1 VRAWLAALASL
12 VLLIPIAL
20 LILLI
25 ADHGESPQGWLEL
38 LVVIV
43 ALPYLGAL
51 WRLTWHLDVVGGGRA
66 VGAGWFGLLLVAVLL
81 VPFTY
86 AGPLVFWIAAP
97 LFSPRFLAAVP
108 VIAHLGA
115 LIVYL
120 LTLIALQV
128 ILIRQ
133 GGLLR
138 RTATEHATRG
148 ARYAIVV
155 PFACVALWGL
165 SWMVTSGVRDH
176 RERARFLALE
186 QRLAAERAA
195 SHPAPPSLALLWLI
209 DLRRHVRRLFER
221 PAAPTVAPD
230 GTIYLA
236 FDTALVAVTP
246 SGEVAWHNP
255 TIRARDCSPV
265 LGVDGTVY
273 VRGLYG
279 TLYAVR
285 PDGTLQWAF
294 GPAAPRVA
302 IGGLPRPAVAKDG
315 TIYGVR
321 LGSNETRLELIAVS
335 PDGRVRWRTPIGRV
349 RGEIIP
355 AAHGGVYVV
364 SSGALYKAPD
374 TLFAVGLTGVI
385 RWRLPLPPK
394 TDAAVGLVIGADDRL
409 LFGRD
414 SGVVPVQA
422 PDGSVARAARG
433 DRWPATAVLGDD
445 GAVVTWRGTMIL
457 SRGPNGV
464 ERWRHDVARLGEGEV
479 VRGVTQVRGSG
490 RLLVSTKYRVVVL
503 RADDGRE
510 LADYAPTIDRGSRP
524 PRPALNDPT
533 PPVVAPDGTI
543 YVVDDSYQLH
553 ALRMR

>member
-25 ADHGESPQGWLEL
+25 ADYGESPQGWLEL
-38 LVVIV
+38 LVVVV

-86 AGPLVFWIAAP
+86 PGPWVFWLAAP
-97 LFSPRFLAAVP
+97 LFSPRFLANVP
-108 VIAHLGA
+108 VTAHLAA

-120 LTLIALQV
+120 IALIALQV
-128 ILIRQ
+128 VLIRQ

-138 RTATEHATRG
+138 RSATEHDARG
-148 ARYAIVV
+148 ARYAIVA
-155 PFACVALWGL
+155 PFACVALWAL
-165 SWMVTSGVRDH
+165 SWMVTTGVRDR

-186 QRLAAERAA
+186 QRLAVERAA
-195 SHPAPPSLALLWLI
+195 SHAAPPPLERIWVV
-209 DLRRHVRRLFER
+209 DLRQHVGRLFER

-236 FDTALVAVTP
+236 FDTALVAVKP
-246 SGEVAWHNP
+246 RGEVAWHNP
-255 TIRARDCSPV
+255 AVRTRESSPV
-265 LGVDGTVY
+265 LAPDGTIY
-273 VRGLYG
+273 VRGTDA

-285 PDGTLQWAF
+285 PDGTLKWAVAR
-294 GPAAPRVA
+294 AAPGVA
-302 IGGLPRPAVAKDG
+302 LGGLPRPAVGKDG
-315 TIYGVR
+315 TIFGVMPN
-321 LGSNETRLELIAVS
+321 GTGTRLELIAVS
-335 PDGRVRWRTPIGRV
+335 PDGRIRWRTPIGRV
-349 RGEIIP
+349 LGEIIP
-355 AAHGGVYVV
+355 AAQGGVYVV
-364 SSGALYKAPD
+364 RSGALYEAPD
-374 TLFAVGLTGVI
+374 TLFAVGVTGVV
-385 RWRLPLPPK
+385 RWRLPLPLE
-394 TDAAVGLVIGADDRL
+394 TAAATGLVIGGDDRL

-414 SGVVPVQA
+414 SGVVPVRA
-422 PDGSVARAARG
+422 PDGSVARAAPG
-433 DRWPATAVLGDD
+433 DRWPAAAVLGDD
-445 GAVVTWRGTMIL
+445 GAVVTWRGKMIVA
-457 SRGPNGV
+457 RGPNGV
-464 ERWRHDVARLGEGEV
+464 ERWRHDVARLREGEV

-490 RLLVSTKYRVVVL
+490 RLLVSTKYRVVVVQ
-503 RADDGRE
+503 ADDGRE

-524 PRPALNDPT
+524 PLPALNGPT